1 MRSLSSHA
9 RSVTSPPLRRRLST
23 PHAASVAAETGAGGP
38 RTRRDQEA
46 AGCSAPGVV
55 DAEPCDGGDRVLHL
69 PQRVRQRRE
78 AEGFLTIVSIASAST
93 KKKRGLRQRR
103 RRTERRSIW
112 PE

>member
-46 AGCSAPGVV
+46 ADCSAPSVVEVKPRDVGDGVM
-55 DAEPCDGGDRVLHL
+55 HL
-69 PQRVRQRRE
+69 PHVCN
-78 AEGFLTIVSIASAST
+78 
-93 KKKRGLRQRR
+93 
-103 RRTERRSIW
+103 
-112 PE
+112 